1 MKLESEFLLT
11 LTVNIFD
18 MSDLITTIRIQKD
31 IKF

>member
-1 MKLESEFLLT
+1 MKLEYEFLLT